1 LAVDDSWVC
10 RTFNDDVISD
20 IVDAAAVDDDEYVD
34 ATLEILVAIENAC
47 TSCVR
52 RRWRWREAK
61 MTREVGENFIL

>member
-52 RRWRWREAK
+52 RRW
-61 MTREVGENFIL
+61 